1 MRTVARRTSTPQ
13 IPSDTNA
20 SAGEDMNLF
29 ELASSL
35 GFGDI
40 HIKVDPTVG
49 LHAIVAIHDTRL
61 GPALGGCRCIPYPS
75 TDAAVFDALRLARGM
90 TYKAAISGLAQ
101 GGGKAV
107 LIRPPQ
113 IKDRDAYFES
123 FGRFV
128 EQLGGRYITA
138 VDSGTSPA
146 DMDIIAR
153 VTRHVACTSNSFAGT
168 GDPSP
173 HTALGVCRGIE
184 AAVKFKL
191 GRNDLQD
198 VHIALQG
205 AGHVGYPLARELH
218 ERGARLT
225 VCDLNALAN
234 ERCVEE
240 FGATAVTPEQIYDV
254 PCDVFAPCALGAVIN
269 DATITRLHT
278 HIVAGAANN
287 QLAEP
292 HHGDVLHKR
301 GILYVPD
308 YVINAG
314 GIIQIALHDE
324 AAMYAKIMTIYDTLT
339 RVFQESART
348 GEPAHRVAD
357 SMVES
362 ILQAAGHD

>member
-13 IPSDTNA
+13 IPLGANA
-20 SAGEDMNLF
+20 PAGEDTNLLD
-29 ELASSL
+29 LASSL

-40 HIKVDPTVG
+40 HIKVDPTVS

-75 TDAAVFDALRLARGM
+75 TDAALFDTLRLARGM

-128 EQLGGRYITA
+128 EQLGGRYVTA

-146 DMDIIAR
+146 DMDIVAR
-153 VTRHVACTSNSFAGT
+153 FTRHVACTSNSLAGT

-191 GRNDLQD
+191 GRGDLQD
-198 VHIALQG
+198 VHVALQG
-205 AGHVGYPLARELH
+205 VGHVGYPLARELH
-218 ERGARLT
+218 ARGARLT
-225 VCDLNALAN
+225 VCDVNALAS

-240 FGATAVTPEQIYDV
+240 FGASAVTPEQIYDV

-269 DATITRLHT
+269 DATITRLHA
-278 HIVAGAANN
+278 HVVAGAANN
-287 QLAEP
+287 QLAEA
-292 HHGDVLHKR
+292 HHGDVLHRR

-324 AAMYAKIMTIYDTLT
+324 AAMYARIMAIYDTLT
-339 RVFQESART
+339 RVFEESART

-362 ILQAAGHD
+362 ILQAAGRD